1 MYVHTCQL
9 RLRMSISFGTFM
21 NIDLSHEVKIGED
34 SNKRLEE
41 CTGSAKQLERF
52 GAPGVEVVEC

>member
-9 RLRMSISFGTFM
+9 RLRMSISFGTLM

-41 CTGSAKQLERF
+41 CTGSVKA
-52 GAPGVEVVEC
+52 A